1 MRTDNITQGRGKTP
15 PRKERNMRTRELLDS
30 LSDTIRDR
38 LKNYRAIYSAAPDKR
53 VASDCVMH
61 YLRGLQDAG
70 AITQRGYQMLYIY
83 TTL

>member
-1 MRTDNITQGRGKTP
+1 
-15 PRKERNMRTRELLDS
+15 MRTRELLDS
-30 LSDTIRDR
+30 LGDTIRDR
-38 LKNYRAIYSAAPDKR
+38 LKDYRAIYSASPDRR
-53 VASDCVMH
+53 VASDCIMH